1 MIPEIK
7 ESLAKNDVIS
17 LVIPDVNY
25 NEILIDVAGMVS
37 REYEKIL
44 YLSVSKSYDELM
56 REFTK
61 NKIGADR
68 FLFIDCIT
76 GTSKDVQSAKNCVYV
91 SSPKAMD
98 EMHRAILDILKEH
111 KINLMLIDSPSAL
124 LTYRERMDVLK
135 FIHLLVTK
143 LTFLECKSIIPFRK
157 ESSGPMRRS
166 IEMFV
171 DETVHVAGESSQGSG
186 LRLNPDAKLNEMILI
201 IRKISFNIQFM
212 LT

>member
-7 ESLAKNDVIS
+7 ESLAKNDIIG
-17 LVIPDVNY
+17 LVIPDIDY
-25 NEILIDVAGMVS
+25 DEILIDVAGTVS
-37 REYEKIL
+37 KEYEKIL

-56 REFTK
+56 REFTE
-61 NKIGADR
+61 NKIDADR

-98 EMHRAILDILKEH
+98 EMHRAILDLLREH
-111 KINLMLIDSPSAL
+111 KINLILIDSPFAL
-124 LTYRERMDVLK
+124 LMYRERMDVLK

-143 LTFLECKSIIPFRK
+143 LTFLECKSIIPFQK
-157 ESSGPMRRS
+157 ESSGPVRRS

-171 DETVHVAGESSQGSG
+171 DATVQISGGNSQGAG
-186 LRLNPDAKLNEMILI
+186 LRLNTTANINEMILLF
-201 IRKISFNIQFM
+201 RKISWSIQLRM
-212 LT
+212 T